1 MSAVSEKFTEDQIT
15 ECLKCN
21 TVDELLSY
29 AFAKG
34 ITITRAEAE
43 EHLEENK
50 AERDAIAAQ
59 KEAER
64 LEALRKYAEEHG
76 MIVDE
81 NGNLVDPNAENM
93 VTE

>member
-29 AFAKG
+29 SFARG

-50 AERDAIAAQ
+50 AEREAIAAQ

-64 LEALRKYAEEHG
+64 LAALKKYAEENG

-81 NGNLVDPNAENM
+81 NGNLVSLDTDE